1 MAPAI
6 VATREILTVGRR
18 NVFFFYFIELIR
30 SYTKHSKCFLSFY
43 EYFRLSYLS
52 FRFWIV
58 QCIHHT
64 AMQWIPFCSMCW
76 NIANSKYLH
85 ICFIQSNSTGIGLCT
100 AIMYRQK
107 EGGCMRKGGGP
118 KVHDYNTCVHFDKM
132 LNKREWLVF
141 AWVLYCF
148 ARHFWFSVCLRF
160 TGIIIP
166 KLWLI

>member
-18 NVFFFYFIELIR
+18 NVIFFLLHRINSVVYETFKMFLI
-30 SYTKHSKCFLSFY
+30 FLRIFSPVLFVISF
-43 EYFRLSYLS
+43 LN
-52 FRFWIV
+52 
-58 QCIHHT
+58 CAMHT

-107 EGGCMRKGGGP
+107 EGGCIRKGGGP